1 MSGRAPKPEANVVPV
16 PEYTPSGTPEGP
28 YKGNVHNPIFRGV
41 PHVNTRLIPPPI
53 PMDERTLRF
62 ADMVWSGLTPFIA
75 YRDVYGWPEGS
86 KMAWV
91 YDWVNSK
98 LWSRPTRLRLHQ
110 LDKMAC
116 DMDTKSAENRRNFV
130 LDGLTNL
137 ASDESISAM
146 ARLKA
151 LELLGKVRGTDL
163 FTDRVEQ
170 VTHNMSEEQVKQA
183 LAEKLAQL
191 GMGAVTGPSDLAKE
205 IKIIEHVPDDTRAE
219 PASHEHQPSAP
230 DTAGRMTKD

>member
-1 MSGRAPKPEANVVPV
+1 MSKAKDGHIPAPEMRVVPV
-16 PEYTPSGTPEGP
+16 PEHTPSGTSP
-28 YKGNVHNPIFRGV
+28 YKGSIHNPIFRST
-41 PHVNTRLIPPPI
+41 PQVNTSLIPPPI
-53 PMDERTLRF
+53 PMGEKEIRF
-62 ADMVWSGLTPFIA
+62 ADMVWSGMTPYIA

-86 KMAWV
+86 KMSWV
-91 YDWVNSK
+91 HDWINDK

-110 LDKMAC
+110 LDRMAC
-116 DMDTKSAENRRNFV
+116 DMDVKSAENRRNFV
-130 LDGLTNL
+130 LEGLTSL

-163 FTDRVEQ
+163 FSDRVEQ
-170 VTHNMSEEQVKQA
+170 VTHSMSEEQVKAA

-191 GMGAVTGPSDLAKE
+191 GVGAVERLDDLKQD
-205 IKIIEHVPDDTRAE
+205 IRII
-219 PASHEHQPSAP
+219 EHQPSAP